1 MQSGAQHDT
10 LEACK
15 PSDVV
20 ASADLSESVSS
31 FLAAAIAPATRKAYQ
46 GDLRDFIL
54 WGGAV
59 PCGAT
64 AVAEYVADRAS
75 IHSPHTIA
83 RRLVSISR
91 AHTSQGLPDP
101 VKTDLVRTV
110 LRGVRRTYGG
120 PQRRASPVLR
130 GDVFPMLELMTSI
143 KGARDRALILIGFA
157 AALRRSE
164 LVALDVDEL
173 QFVSEGLLIHLS
185 RSKTDQEGAGRRIAI
200 PNGRTSAC
208 AVTAMRNWLAVSGIT
223 TGAVFRGVGKSGAIA
238 ASRLSDQSVSL
249 IVKKYALAV
258 GLPATA
264 YSGHSLRAGLVTSA
278 AKAGVSF
285 LKIQQQTG
293 HRSTEMLTRYIRDAN
308 VFQDNAAGLLL

>member
-1 MQSGAQHDT
+1 MVRGALDPSAVQSIAVHGY
-10 LEACK
+10 
-15 PSDVV
+15 VV
-20 ASADLSESVSS
+20 A
-31 FLAAAIAPATRKAYQ
+31 AAAMATRRAYQ
-46 GDLRDFIL
+46 GDLNDFTM

-59 PCGAT
+59 PCDPAM
-64 AVAEYVADRAS
+64 VAEYMAYRAQV
-75 IHSPHTIA
+75 HRPQTIA
-83 RRLVSISR
+83 RRLVGISR
-91 AHTSQGLPDP
+91 AHTTQGLIDP
-101 VKTDLVRTV
+101 TKSDLVRTV
-110 LRGVRRTYGG
+110 MRGIRRSTGG
-120 PQRRASPVLR
+120 NQRQAAPVLKE
-130 GDVFPMLELMTSI
+130 DLLPMLGCMYGT
-143 KGARDRALILIGFA
+143 KGIRDRALILVGFA

-173 QFVSEGLLIHLS
+173 QFVSEGLLIYLS

-223 TGAVFRGVGKSGAIA
+223 TGAVFRSVSKSGAIA

-249 IVKKYALAV
+249 IVKKYAHAV

-285 LKIQQQTG
+285 SKIQQQTG